1 MKIKEY
7 EYICDECDGLGLVKR
22 KYEEFEFV
30 TKSSTCPKCLGD
42 GKLDFIE
49 NITGKKAK
57 TFTIESDANPFT
69 ITPDPSLSGGIVWKD
84 GGVPAGP
91 TEGDAYFDQIKDSM
105 FVYDGKEWVE
115 VCDPV

>member
-1 MKIKEY
+1 MKVKEY

-30 TKSSTCPKCLGD
+30 TKSTTCPKCLGA

-49 NITGKKAK
+49 NITGKKTK
-57 TFTIESDANPFT
+57 SFVIMPNDNFFTTTDG
-69 ITPDPSLSGGIVWKD
+69 ITWKD
-84 GGVPAGP
+84 RNPPGP
-91 TEGDAYFDQIKDSM
+91 TEGDSYFDQIKNAM
-105 FVYDGKEWVE
+105 FVYDGNEWVE